1 MKILLL
7 GGTSNTGKSTT
18 AAAIARRNGAD
29 LVSTDSLGRHPG
41 RPWPQDGRAV
51 KPHVAGHYRSLSAQQ
66 LLRGV
71 TVHYRNL
78 WPRAEAVIDTHLSK
92 GQALVLEGSAV
103 LPESIV
109 RHGGETIYAVWLTAE
124 EPLLRARIHAES
136 GYEELGRSGRDL
148 VDAFLARALLF
159 NALVVEQAQA
169 RGLPFVRVDAG
180 MSPDDAA
187 AASLAAARAVTL
199 RS

>member
-18 AAAIARRNGAD
+18 AAAIARSIGANV
-29 LVSTDSLGRHPG
+29 VSTDSLGRHPG

-51 KPHVAGHYRSLSAQQ
+51 KPHVSEHYRSLPAQQ

-78 WPRAEAVIDTHLSK
+78 WPRAEAVIDTHLAE
-92 GQALVLEGSAV
+92 GQSLVLEGSAV
-103 LPESIV
+103 LAESV
-109 RHGGETIYAVWLTAE
+109 AQRGGESIYAVWLTAE
-124 EPLLRARIHAES
+124 ESLLRARIRAES
-136 GYEELGRSGRDL
+136 GYEQLDHSGRQL

-159 NALVVEQAQA
+159 NALVIEQAHA
-169 RGLPFVRVDAG
+169 RGLPLVRVDAR
-180 MSPDDAA
+180 MSPEDAA
-187 AASLAAARAVTL
+187 AACLAAARAVTL
-199 RS
+199 AD